1 MVSAKWGDILG
12 ANLDE
17 LYREVIL
24 DHSQNPRRM
33 GRLPEPTHS
42 LGLHNPTCGDKIA
55 VDLKVED
62 GRVADYRFSGH
73 GCSISMASASMLGDA
88 VVGRPVAQ
96 ATEVARGFVN
106 FLTNP
111 QSPETPPG
119 DLEALGGV
127 RKFPARV
134 KCATLAHNA
143 LMEALAAHGV
153 RAQPH

>member
-1 MVSAKWGDILG
+1 MD

-24 DHSQNPRRM
+24 DHSQAPRRM
-33 GRLPEPTHS
+33 GTLAAPTHS
-42 LGLHNPTCGDKIA
+42 LGLHNPTCGDTIA
-55 VDLKVED
+55 VDIKVED
-62 GRVADYRFSGH
+62 GRVADYGFSGH

-88 VVGRPVAQ
+88 VVGRTVAE
-96 ATEVARGFVN
+96 AKEVASRFVG

-111 QSPETPPG
+111 HGSETPPG

-143 LMEALAAHGV
+143 LLEALGASAE
-153 RAQPH
+153 RAEPH

>member
-1 MVSAKWGDILG
+1 MKWGDILG

-24 DHSQNPRRM
+24 DHYQNPRRM
-33 GRLPEPTHS
+33 GTLPEPTHS
-42 LGLHNPTCGDKIA
+42 MGLHNPTCGDKIA
-55 VDLKVED
+55 VDLRVED
-62 GRVADYRFSGH
+62 GRITDYRFSGH

-88 VVGRPVAQ
+88 VVGKPVPE
-96 ATEVARGFVN
+96 ATAVARGFVH

-111 QSPETPPG
+111 TGQGAPPG

-143 LMEALAAHGV
+143 LMEALAARGG
-153 RAQPH
+153 RAEPH